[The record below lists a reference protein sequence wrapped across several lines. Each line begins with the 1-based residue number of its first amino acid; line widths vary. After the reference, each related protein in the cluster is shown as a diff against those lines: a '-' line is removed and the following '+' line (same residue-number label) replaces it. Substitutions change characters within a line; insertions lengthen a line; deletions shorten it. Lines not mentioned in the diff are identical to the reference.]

1 MLCRSKTT
9 PTLESPLSSLPDF
22 RQDPAAF
29 RAFYERYKSR
39 VFNVALSY
47 VQRREEAEELTQD
60 VFVEI
65 YQSAEKFG
73 GNAALGTWVY
83 RITVN
88 KCLDFL
94 RYQKRQK
101 RFAALRSLFL
111 GETSELRHD
120 PPDFDHPGVG
130 LERQEAARLLF
141 GSIRHLPEAQ
151 QTAFILSYVEE
162 LPQAEVAAVMGLSRK
177 AVESLLQ
184 RAKANLRKQLE
195 KPTPTEGIDRRR
207 RLSP

>member
-1 MLCRSKTT
+1 V
-9 PTLESPLSSLPDF
+9 
-22 RQDPAAF
+22 AF
-29 RAFYERYKSR
+29 RAFYERFKSR

-47 VQRREEAEELTQD
+47 VQGRPEAEELTQD

-65 YQSAEKFG
+65 YESAEKFA
-73 GNAALGTWVY
+73 GNAALSTWVY

-94 RYQKRQK
+94 RYQKRKK
-101 RFAALRSLFL
+101 RFSALRSLFW
-111 GETSELRHD
+111 GETGELQHD
-120 PPDFDHPGVG
+120 PPDFNHPGVV

-141 GSIRHLPEAQ
+141 GAIRQLPEAQ

-184 RAKANLRKQLE
+184 RAKANLRKRLE
-195 KPTPTEGIDRRR
+195 KTDPDRRNQPPKASK
-207 RLSP
+207 SPKP